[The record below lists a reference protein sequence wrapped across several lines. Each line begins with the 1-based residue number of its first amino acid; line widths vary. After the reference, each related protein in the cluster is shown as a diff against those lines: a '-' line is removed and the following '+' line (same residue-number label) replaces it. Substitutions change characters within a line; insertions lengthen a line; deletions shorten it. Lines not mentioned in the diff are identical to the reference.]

1 PPLGAGQQPRP
12 AAHTHPH
19 RRRRAPHRTA
29 RPTGPT
35 ARGTRSRG
43 RRHRPAGPRE
53 RTSDPT
59 RAGGHMTRQTIVIAG
74 AGGFIG
80 RRLVTR
86 FREDGARIVTIGRGS
101 DATYTWDDDL
111 TA

>member
-1 PPLGAGQQPRP
+1 
-12 AAHTHPH
+12 
-19 RRRRAPHRTA
+19 
-29 RPTGPT
+29 
-35 ARGTRSRG
+35 
-43 RRHRPAGPRE
+43 
-53 RTSDPT
+53 
-59 RAGGHMTRQTIVIAG
+59 MTRQTIVIAG

-111 TA
+111 TAALDGADALINLAGRSVS